1 VIIINSLPELKLKI
15 GKDDLVVVSNIYRI
29 IDNVRAQILL
39 ENNLKVDLAVIDEAQ
54 NVSDR
59 SRGIIL

>member
-1 VIIINSLPELKLKI
+1 MIIINSLPELKLKI